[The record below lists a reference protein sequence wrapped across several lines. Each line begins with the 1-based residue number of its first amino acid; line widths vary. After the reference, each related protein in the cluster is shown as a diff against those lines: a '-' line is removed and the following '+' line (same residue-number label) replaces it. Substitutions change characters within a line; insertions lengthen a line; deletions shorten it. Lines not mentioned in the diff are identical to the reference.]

1 MSSDEAIERYTSHD
15 EAETEELGA
24 RLAARLPSDVV
35 LLLEGQMGAGKTVLV
50 RGLARGWGVD
60 RREIQ
65 SPTYAL
71 IHEHEGRLGPFVHV
85 DLYRLEPDE
94 IDALGLEELLAG
106 PGLKAIEWPDRLPAP
121 PAGAFRLSIEV
132 AGDGSRRVEM
142 RRAS

>member
-1 MSSDEAIERYTSHD
+1 MSSDETIERYVSHG
-15 EAETEELGA
+15 EEETEELGV

-35 LLLEGQMGAGKTVLV
+35 LLLEGRMGAGKTVLI
-50 RGLARGWGVD
+50 RGLARGWGVE

-85 DLYRLEPDE
+85 DLYRLEPGE

-106 PGLKAIEWPDRLPAP
+106 PGLKAIEWPDRLPSP
-121 PAGAFRLSIEV
+121 PENAFRLRIVV
-132 AGDGSRRVEM
+132 AGNGSRRVEM
-142 RRAS
+142 RRSG